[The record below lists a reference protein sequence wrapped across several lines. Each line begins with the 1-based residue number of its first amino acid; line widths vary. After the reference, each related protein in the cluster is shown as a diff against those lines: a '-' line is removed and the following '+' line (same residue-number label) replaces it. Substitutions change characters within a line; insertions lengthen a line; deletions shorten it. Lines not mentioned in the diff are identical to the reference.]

1 MGQKIHPYGFRLG
14 VTKDWKAKW
23 YAEKGFGDLFVEDRK
38 IRDFINKNL
47 SHAGISDIIIERAAN
62 KVKLVIFTG
71 RPGLVIGRK
80 GQGAEQLKNDLAK
93 FVDKEIMLEIKEVR
107 RPETDAQIIADGI
120 ASQLE
125 RRVAYRR
132 AMKRAV
138 TQALRMGAQGIKVMC
153 SGRLAGAEIARQEW
167 YREGRVPLHT
177 LRSDVDYGFSQ
188 AYTIYGVIGVKV
200 WVFHGEI
207 VARKQDEATA

>member
-23 YAEKGFGDLFVEDRK
+23 YAEKGFGELFVEDRK
-38 IRDFINKNL
+38 IRDFITKNL
-47 SHAGISDIIIERAAN
+47 SHAGISNIIIERAAN

-80 GQGAEQLKNDLAK
+80 GQGAEQLKKDLSK

-120 ASQLE
+120 ANQLE

-138 TQALRMGAQGIKVMC
+138 TQALRMGAQGIKVAC

-207 VARKQDEATA
+207 VARKQEEAST

>member
-23 YAEKGFGDLFVEDRK
+23 YADKGFGELLVEDRK
-38 IRDFINKNL
+38 IRDFITKNL
-47 SHAGISDIIIERAAN
+47 SHAGISNIIIERAAG
-62 KVKLVIFTG
+62 KVKLVISTG

-80 GQGAEQLKNDLAK
+80 GQGAETIKNDLAK
-93 FVDKEIMLEIKEVR
+93 LVKKEVMLEIKEVR
-107 RPETDAQIIADGI
+107 RPETDAQIVAEGI

-138 TQALRMGAQGIKVMC
+138 SQALRMGAQGIKVAC
-153 SGRLAGAEIARQEW
+153 AGRLAGAEIARSEW

-177 LRSDVDYGFSQ
+177 LRSDVDYGFKE
-188 AYTIYGVIGVKV
+188 AFTIYGVIGVKV
-200 WVFHGEI
+200 WIYHGDVI
-207 VARKQDEATA
+207 KKQEEASA

>member
-23 YAEKGFGDLFVEDRK
+23 YAEKDFGANLLEDHK
-38 IRDFINKNL
+38 IRKFIFENL
-47 SHAGISDIIIERAAN
+47 KHAGISDVIIERAAS
-62 KVKLVIFTG
+62 KVKVIIYTG

-80 GQGAEQLKNDLAK
+80 GQGTEQLRKDLSK
-93 FVDKEIMLEIKEVR
+93 FVANEVMLEIKEVR
-107 RPETDAQIIADGI
+107 RPETDAQIVAEGI
-120 ASQLE
+120 ANQLV

-138 TQALRMGAQGIKVMC
+138 GQAMRMGAQGIKVSC
-153 SGRLAGAEIARQEW
+153 AGRLNGAEIARSEW

-177 LRSDVDYGFSQ
+177 LRSDIDYGF
-188 AYTIYGVIGVKV
+188 AEAHTIYGVIGVKV
-200 WVFHGEI
+200 WVFKGEI
-207 VARKQDEATA
+207 VKRREEATA

>member
-23 YAEKGFGDLFVEDRK
+23 YAEKGFGKLLVEDRK
-38 IRDFINKNL
+38 IRVFVTKNL
-47 SHAGISDIIIERAAN
+47 SHAGISNIIIERAAN
-62 KVKLVIFTG
+62 KVKIVIYTG

-120 ASQLE
+120 SSQLE

-132 AMKRAV
+132 AMKRSV
-138 TQALRMGAQGIKVMC
+138 TQAMRMGAQGIKVAC
-153 SGRLAGAEIARQEW
+153 AGRLAGAEIARSEW

-188 AYTIYGVIGVKV
+188 AYTVYGVIGVKV

-207 VARKQDEATA
+207 MKKQEEATA

>member
-23 YAEKGFGDLFVEDRK
+23 FAEKGFSALLVEDRK
-38 IRDFINKNL
+38 IREFVHKNL
-47 SHAGISDIIIERAAN
+47 AHAGISNIIIERAAN

-107 RPETDAQIIADGI
+107 RPETDAQIIAEGI
-120 ASQLE
+120 SSQLE

-138 TQALRMGAQGIKVMC
+138 TQAMRMGAQGIKVAC
-153 SGRLAGAEIARQEW
+153 AGRLAGAEIARSEW

-177 LRSDVDYGFSQ
+177 LRSDIDYGFAQ

-207 VARKQDEATA
+207 VSRRQEEATA

>member
-1 MGQKIHPYGFRLG
+1 VGQKIHPYGFRLG

-23 YAEKGFGDLFVEDRK
+23 YAEKGFGALLVEDRK
-38 IRDFINKNL
+38 IRQFVTKNM
-47 SHAGISDIIIERAAN
+47 SHAGISNIIIERAAN
-62 KVKLVIFTG
+62 KVKIVIFTG

-120 ASQLE
+120 SSQLE

-138 TQALRMGAQGIKVMC
+138 TQAMRMGAQGIKVAC
-153 SGRLAGAEIARQEW
+153 AGRLAGAEIARREW

-207 VARKQDEATA
+207 MRRQEEATV

>member
-1 MGQKIHPYGFRLG
+1 

-23 YAEKGFGDLFVEDRK
+23 YAEKGFGELFVEDRK
-38 IRDFINKNL
+38 IRDFIQKNL
-47 SHAGISDIIIERAAN
+47 SHAGISNIIIERAAN

-93 FVDKEIMLEIKEVR
+93 FVNKEIMLEIKEVR

-120 ASQLE
+120 ANQLE

-132 AMKRAV
+132 AMRRAV
-138 TQALRMGAQGIKVMC
+138 TQALRMGAQGIKVAC
-153 SGRLAGAEIARQEW
+153 AGRLAGAEIARQEW

-207 VARKQDEATA
+207 VAKRQEEASA

>member
-23 YAEKGFGDLFVEDRK
+23 YADKGFGELFVEDRK
-38 IRDFINKNL
+38 IREFITKNL
-47 SHAGISDIIIERAAN
+47 SHAGISNIVIERAAG
-62 KVKLVIFTG
+62 KVKIVIYTG

-80 GQGAEQLKNDLAK
+80 GQGAESIKNDLARLVNK
-93 FVDKEIMLEIKEVR
+93 DVMLEIKEIR
-107 RPETDAQIIADGI
+107 RPETDAQLVAEGI

-138 TQALRMGAQGIKVMC
+138 SQALRMGAQGIKVAC
-153 SGRLAGAEIARQEW
+153 AGRLAGAEIARSEW

-177 LRSDVDYGFSQ
+177 LRSDVDYGFKE

-200 WVFHGEI
+200 WIYHGDIMKRQE
-207 VARKQDEATA
+207 EASA

>member
-1 MGQKIHPYGFRLG
+1 VGQKIHPYGFRLG

-23 YAEKGFGDLFVEDRK
+23 YAEKGFGALLVEDRK
-38 IRDFINKNL
+38 IRDFVTKNL
-47 SHAGISDIIIERAAN
+47 SHAGISNIIIERAAN

-120 ASQLE
+120 SNQLE

-138 TQALRMGAQGIKVMC
+138 TQAMRMGAQGIKVAC
-153 SGRLAGAEIARQEW
+153 AGRLAGAEIARSEW

-207 VARKQDEATA
+207 MKKQEEATV

>member
-1 MGQKIHPYGFRLG
+1 VGQKIHPYGFRLG

-23 YAEKGFGDLFVEDRK
+23 YAEKDFGKLFVEDRK
-38 IRDFINKNL
+38 IRDFITKNL
-47 SHAGISDIIIERAAN
+47 SHAGISNIIIERAAN

-80 GQGAEQLKNDLAK
+80 GQGAEQLKKDLSK
-93 FVDKEIMLEIKEVR
+93 FVDKEVMLEIKEVR

-138 TQALRMGAQGIKVMC
+138 TQALRMGAQGIKVAC

-207 VARKQDEATA
+207 VARKQEEASA

>member
-1 MGQKIHPYGFRLG
+1 M
-14 VTKDWKAKW
+14 TKDWKAKW
-23 YAEKGFGDLFVEDRK
+23 YAEKGFGELFVEDRK
-38 IRDFINKNL
+38 IRDFIQKNL
-47 SHAGISDIIIERAAN
+47 SHAGISNIIIERAAN

-93 FVDKEIMLEIKEVR
+93 FVNKEIMLEIKEVR

-120 ASQLE
+120 ANQLE

-132 AMKRAV
+132 AMRRAV
-138 TQALRMGAQGIKVMC
+138 TQALRMGAQGIKVAC
-153 SGRLAGAEIARQEW
+153 AGRLAGAEIARQEW

-207 VARKQDEATA
+207 VAKRQEEASA

>member
-1 MGQKIHPYGFRLG
+1 VGQKIHPYGFRLG

-23 YAEKGFGDLFVEDRK
+23 YAEKGFGALLVEDRK
-38 IRDFINKNL
+38 IRQFVTKNM
-47 SHAGISDIIIERAAN
+47 SHAGISNIIIERAAN
-62 KVKLVIFTG
+62 KVKIVIFTG

-80 GQGAEQLKNDLAK
+80 GQGAEQLKNDLGK

-120 ASQLE
+120 SSQLE

-138 TQALRMGAQGIKVMC
+138 TQAMRMGAQGIKVAC
-153 SGRLAGAEIARQEW
+153 AGRLAGAEIARREW

-207 VARKQDEATA
+207 MRKQEEATV

>member
-1 MGQKIHPYGFRLG
+1 VGQKIHPYGFRLG

-23 YAEKGFGDLFVEDRK
+23 YAEKGFGNLLVEDRK
-38 IRDFINKNL
+38 IRVFVTKNL
-47 SHAGISDIIIERAAN
+47 AHAGISNIIIERAAN
-62 KVKLVIFTG
+62 KVKLVIYTG

-120 ASQLE
+120 SSQLE

-138 TQALRMGAQGIKVMC
+138 TQAMRMGAQGIKVAC
-153 SGRLAGAEIARQEW
+153 AGRLAGAEIARSEW

-207 VARKQDEATA
+207 MKKQEEATV

>member
-14 VTKDWKAKW
+14 ITKDWKAKW
-23 YAEKGFGDLFVEDRK
+23 YAEKGFGNLLVEDRK
-38 IRDFINKNL
+38 IRDFVSKNL
-47 SHAGISDIIIERAAN
+47 SHAGISNIIIERAAN

-120 ASQLE
+120 SSQLE

-138 TQALRMGAQGIKVMC
+138 TQAMRMGAQGIKVAC
-153 SGRLAGAEIARQEW
+153 AGRLAGAEIARREW

-207 VARKQDEATA
+207 MKKQEEATV

>member
-1 MGQKIHPYGFRLG
+1 
-14 VTKDWKAKW
+14 
-23 YAEKGFGDLFVEDRK
+23 
-38 IRDFINKNL
+38 
-47 SHAGISDIIIERAAN
+47 
-62 KVKLVIFTG
+62 VIFTG

-138 TQALRMGAQGIKVMC
+138 TQAMRMGAQGIKVAC
-153 SGRLAGAEIARQEW
+153 AGRLAGAEIARREW

-207 VARKQDEATA
+207 MRRQEEATA

>member
-1 MGQKIHPYGFRLG
+1 

-23 YAEKGFGDLFVEDRK
+23 YAEKGFGALLVEDRK
-38 IRDFINKNL
+38 IRQFVTKNM
-47 SHAGISDIIIERAAN
+47 SHAGISNIIIERAAN
-62 KVKLVIFTG
+62 KVKIVIFTG

-93 FVDKEIMLEIKEVR
+93 FVDKDIMLEIKEVR
-107 RPETDAQIIADGI
+107 RPETDAQIVADGI
-120 ASQLE
+120 SSQLE

-138 TQALRMGAQGIKVMC
+138 TQAMRMGAQGIKVAC
-153 SGRLAGAEIARQEW
+153 AGRLAGAEIARREW

-207 VARKQDEATA
+207 MRKQEEATA

>member
-23 YAEKGFGDLFVEDRK
+23 YAEKGFGALLVEDRK
-38 IRDFINKNL
+38 IRQFVTKNM
-47 SHAGISDIIIERAAN
+47 SHAGISNIIIERAAN
-62 KVKLVIFTG
+62 KVKIVIFTG

-93 FVDKEIMLEIKEVR
+93 FVDKDIMLEIKEVR
-107 RPETDAQIIADGI
+107 RPETDAQIVADGI
-120 ASQLE
+120 SSQLE

-138 TQALRMGAQGIKVMC
+138 TQAMRMGAQGIKVAC
-153 SGRLAGAEIARQEW
+153 AGRL
-167 YREGRVPLHT
+167 
-177 LRSDVDYGFSQ
+177 
-188 AYTIYGVIGVKV
+188 VKV

-207 VARKQDEATA
+207 MRKQEEATA

>member
-23 YAEKGFGDLFVEDRK
+23 YAEKGFGELFVEDRK
-38 IRDFINKNL
+38 IRDFITKNL
-47 SHAGISDIIIERAAN
+47 SHAGISNIIIERAAN

-80 GQGAEQLKNDLAK
+80 GQGAEQLKKDLSK
-93 FVDKEIMLEIKEVR
+93 FVDKEVMLEIKEVR

-138 TQALRMGAQGIKVMC
+138 TQALRMGAQGIKVAC

-207 VARKQDEATA
+207 VARKQEEAST

>member
-1 MGQKIHPYGFRLG
+1 VGQKIHPYGFRLG

-23 YAEKGFGDLFVEDRK
+23 YAEKGFGALLVEDRK
-38 IRDFINKNL
+38 IRQFVTKNM
-47 SHAGISDIIIERAAN
+47 SHAGISNIIIERAAN
-62 KVKLVIFTG
+62 KVKIVIFTG

-93 FVDKEIMLEIKEVR
+93 FVDKDIMLEIKEVR
-107 RPETDAQIIADGI
+107 RPETDAQIVADGI
-120 ASQLE
+120 SSQLE

-138 TQALRMGAQGIKVMC
+138 TQAMRMGAQGIKVAC
-153 SGRLAGAEIARQEW
+153 AGRLAGAEIARREW

-207 VARKQDEATA
+207 MRKQEEATA

>member
-1 MGQKIHPYGFRLG
+1 

-23 YAEKGFGDLFVEDRK
+23 YADRSFGQMFVEDRK
-38 IRDFINKNL
+38 IRNFINKSL
-47 SHAGISDIIIERAAN
+47 SHAGISNIIIERAAN
-62 KVKLVIFTG
+62 KVKLVIYTG

-80 GQGAEQLKNDLAK
+80 GQGAETIKNDLAR
-93 FVDKEIMLEIKEVR
+93 FVNKDIMLEIKEIR
-107 RPETDAQIIADGI
+107 RPETDAQIVAEGI

-138 TQALRMGAQGIKVMC
+138 SQALRMGAQGIKVAC
-153 SGRLAGAEIARQEW
+153 AGRLAGAEIARSEW

-177 LRSDVDYGFSQ
+177 LRSDVDYGFKEAS
-188 AYTIYGVIGVKV
+188 TIYGVIGVKV
-200 WVFHGEI
+200 WIYHGDI
-207 VARKQDEATA
+207 IKKQEEASA